1 MAFLP
6 RIVLIMLYFSV
17 IVPVYNRPNEIEELL
32 STLIHQTY
40 KHFELIIVEDG
51 STIPSE
57 HVVHR
62 FQDQLTI
69 RYFNKNK
76 EGPSAARNFGMKQAT
91 GDYLVLFDSDL
102 LVPPQYFEET
112 VKGLE
117 KEHWDCY
124 GGPDRAH
131 ESFTDLQKAINYS
144 MTSFLTTGGIR
155 GNKKHVGQFNPRSFN
170 MGFSRQVFEKVGGF
184 IDMHPGEDIDFSLR
198 ILKEGFK
205 VGLIPDAFVYHKRR
219 STFKKFY
226 TQVYRFGLKRIE
238 LYKLHPHTLKATH
251 WFPTLFSAY
260 FLSAVALA
268 LLFPPYG
275 YWYALPLAL
284 YLIAIIIHATMDNG
298 SLTVGFTALA
308 TTLIQMFGY
317 GKGFWENYW
326 KLVILNKD
334 KGKDFRK

>member
-6 RIVLIMLYFSV
+6 KIRLLMLYFSV

-40 KHFELIIVEDG
+40 KHFEIIIVEDG

-62 FQDQLTI
+62 FQDQLNI

-117 KEHWDCY
+117 KDRWDCY

-155 GNKKHVGQFNPRSFN
+155 GNKKQVGQFNPRSFN

-238 LYKLHPHTLKATH
+238 LYKLHPDTLKLTH

-260 FLSAVALA
+260 FLSAVAIA

-275 YWYALPLAL
+275 YWYALPLGL
-284 YLIAIIIHATMDNG
+284 YLIAIIVHATVDNG
-298 SLTVGFTALA
+298 SLIVGFTALA
-308 TTLIQMFGY
+308 TTLIQIFGY